1 MSDSQSVT
9 WAAHV
14 RTLCL
19 IYELPD
25 PLSLLQNEDAWSKT
39 AWKNWCSTKVT
50 SYHERLW
57 RDKASSNSKMIYLNI
72 QLAGLTGRHH
82 PALSGLETSRDVERL
97 RPHIKML
104 AGDYLTYSRIALEN
118 VSADP
123 SCRICRH
130 TKPSQP
136 SPPETVAHIL
146 TECTGTAEIRE
157 RMFPELLNI
166 LLTVQPNHAY
176 LTCPP
181 LINNLN
187 HTLTQFLL
195 DCSSFNLAPQYRINI
210 SNTRIQDMFK
220 VSRDICWAAH
230 SSRKTK
236 LKILK
241 ARSK

>member
-1 MSDSQSVT
+1 MSFLTLSVSSRMRMPGPKLLGKT
-9 WAAHV
+9 GA
-14 RTLCL
+14 
-19 IYELPD
+19 
-25 PLSLLQNEDAWSKT
+25 PLRSHPT
-39 AWKNWCSTKVT
+39 MRGCGV
-50 SYHERLW
+50 W

-82 PALSGLETSRDVERL
+82 PALSGLETTRDVERL

-118 VSADP
+118 EAADP

-136 SPPETVAHIL
+136 SPPETIAHIL
-146 TECTGTAEIRE
+146 TECTGTAEVRE

-195 DCSSFNLAPQYRINI
+195 DCSSFNLASQYRINI
-210 SNTRIQDMFK
+210 SNNRI
-220 VSRDICWAAH
+220 
-230 SSRKTK
+230 
-236 LKILK
+236 
-241 ARSK
+241 